1 MFQAYILLLLY
12 DSALQI
18 SQIQLVCFYYFPAP
32 VQTFPFVP
40 LTLYSIFQ
48 LLTYIEILQQ
58 NHPQS

>member
-12 DSALQI
+12 DFALQI
-18 SQIQLVCFYYFPAP
+18 SQIQSVCFYYFPVP